1 MCDGEREPGTRGTI
15 LSWSPRKNQRRL
27 RCAVKVRLIWLE
39 GGTAA
44 PPPAAGKTLNRSVWS
59 KLLPGDS
66 SFSPMV
72 WLRQP
77 APIKIGVPQG
87 RCLSTFARRTY
98 LRLLDDRSYQLPQ
111 SANSASRTQ
120 PRPRGTLIADQRRAC
135 AARPKGKYSRERMA
149 LAPIRARRIF
159 PATGHA
165 RSQLFRLPTSFNQ
178 LSRHNAAFFGTF
190 LGSKKVPSSSFPLFP
205 SSFRPILHKKAL
217 SLIACLSHFESA
229 LFHPCFFSQA
239 LTCRKSTWG
248 YSAIARS

>member
-1 MCDGEREPGTRGTI
+1 MVVRFQCAWPSLRTIAISHARFQHSTTPPWQRTAQLDARAGE
-15 LSWSPRKNQRRL
+15 
-27 RCAVKVRLIWLE
+27 
-39 GGTAA
+39 
-44 PPPAAGKTLNRSVWS
+44 
-59 KLLPGDS
+59 
-66 SFSPMV
+66 
-72 WLRQP
+72 
-77 APIKIGVPQG
+77 
-87 RCLSTFARRTY
+87 
-98 LRLLDDRSYQLPQ
+98 
-111 SANSASRTQ
+111 
-120 PRPRGTLIADQRRAC
+120 
-135 AARPKGKYSRERMA
+135 ARPNGKYSRERMA

-178 LSRHNAAFFGTF
+178 LSRRNAAFFDSF
-190 LGSKKVPSSSFPLFP
+190 LGSKKESFSSFPLFP

>member
-1 MCDGEREPGTRGTI
+1 MPKAFSLRRRWAALAARMRC
-15 LSWSPRKNQRRL
+15 RL
-27 RCAVKVRLIWLE
+27 RSSRYHYYI
-39 GGTAA
+39 
-44 PPPAAGKTLNRSVWS
+44 KTTPL
-59 KLLPGDS
+59 
-66 SFSPMV
+66 
-72 WLRQP
+72 
-77 APIKIGVPQG
+77 
-87 RCLSTFARRTY
+87 
-98 LRLLDDRSYQLPQ
+98 LRLHLISQLSLTASPPRGSLLVGRIFRQLPIT
-111 SANSASRTQ
+111 ASNFFTQ
-120 PRPRGTLIADQRRAC
+120 QMPAGQQTAQLDARAGE
-135 AARPKGKYSRERMA
+135 ARPKGKYSRERMA
-149 LAPIRARRIF
+149 LAPIRARGIF